1 MARFKILIKY
11 SVAEYMHIFI
21 PNLFE
26 LILNNNQ
33 SKYFDYLYEILFKY
47 YDSGNSIKLHIP
59 KREIKNGESIY
70 IDYNIPSVY
79 DYDDLLVHIRETS
92 NALVIQLPINK
103 LDEDKK
109 GNKIIDDL
117 SVGDYEISLEV
128 KKFDSAINSNTV
140 KLKVEDASIEMNIL
154 DRNKDEMILSSIK
167 SGGRYFNFEDTKE
180 QLDFISKI
188 SSELKTSKNEINI
201 HSFHKYWFI
210 LLFTLIIEWFYRKRK
225 GLL

>member
-1 MARFKILIKY
+1 MNVCK
-11 SVAEYMHIFI
+11 
-21 PNLFE
+21 
-26 LILNNNQ
+26 LN
-33 SKYFDYLYEILFKY
+33 
-47 YDSGNSIKLHIP
+47 DSGVV
-59 KREIKNGESIY
+59 EQ
-70 IDYNIPSVY
+70 VY
-79 DYDDLLVHIRETS
+79 
-92 NALVIQLPINK
+92 VINRNK
-103 LDEDKK
+103 V
-109 GNKIIDDL
+109 IDDL

-128 KKFDSAINSNTV
+128 KKFDSVINSNTV